1 MTRMDGERFDIS
13 IDDAS
18 LEDLRRRLRA
28 TRWPLAPDG
37 EPWEHGADLG
47 YMRGIITYWCD
58 RYDWRAQ
65 ERRLNTLEHRRFDVG
80 PRRLHAAIE
89 RSSEG
94 RRPAVLMAHGWPG
107 SFVEFL
113 EAAARVAHPER
124 YGGRAEDGAT
134 VVMVSLPG
142 CGFSDAP
149 AAPIGPREIARDWLV
164 LMTERLG
171 VPRFVVHG
179 SDWGA
184 AIGSWLA
191 IDAPQAVQGLHLTS
205 AILQPDTA
213 PPAPPLDGLEQEF
226 LAKRA
231 SRGPWE
237 SGYQII
243 QGTKPLT
250 LAYGLTD
257 SPAGLAAWIL
267 EKYRGW
273 SAARRDHGPPPMA
286 PDDLLTIVSL
296 YWFAGPGP
304 AGWIYRSLLDGT
316 GLRLPAGAR
325 VGVPTAICTF
335 ADDVSPESPLRWQ
348 QRAYEVVRRTRVP
361 HGSHFP
367 GLDAPRELTSDLLD
381 FLRDLA

>member
-1 MTRMDGERFDIS
+1 MRTDGERFGIH
-13 IDDAS
+13 IDEAA
-18 LEDLRRRLRA
+18 LADLRRRLGD
-28 TRWPLAPDG
+28 TRWPIAPRG
-37 EPWEHGADLG
+37 EPWGYGTDLA
-47 YMRGIITYWCD
+47 YMRGIITYWRD
-58 RYDWRAQ
+58 RHDWRAQ
-65 ERRLNTLEHRRFDVG
+65 ERRLNAFEHRLFEVAG
-80 PRRLHAAIE
+80 RRVHATIE
-89 RSSEG
+89 RSAEG

-113 EAAARVAHPER
+113 DVAVRVAHPER

-142 CGFSDAP
+142 CGFSDP
-149 AAPIGPREIARDWLV
+149 PEAPIGPREIARGWLE

-171 VPRFVVHG
+171 TARFVVHG
-179 SDWGA
+179 GDWGA

-191 IDAPQAVQGLHLTS
+191 LDAPQAVQGLHITS

-213 PPAPPLDGLEQEF
+213 PPAPPPDEAEQAF
-226 LAKRA
+226 LARRA

-237 SGYQII
+237 SGYQIM
-243 QGTKPLT
+243 QGSKPLT

-257 SPAGLAAWIL
+257 SPAGLAAWML
-267 EKYRGW
+267 EKYRSW
-273 SAARRDHGPPPMA
+273 SSARREGGPPPMSI
-286 PDDLLTIVSL
+286 DDLLTIVGL

-316 GLRLPAGAR
+316 GLRLPPGAR
-325 VGVPTAICTF
+325 IGVPTAICAF
-335 ADDVSPESPLRWQ
+335 ADDVSPESPPSWQ

-367 GLDAPRELTSDLLD
+367 GLDAPEALAEDLLG